1 MKNLKEYS
9 SEIFNFLNENTDEP
23 IGANT
28 LEQSQE
34 NVSSEQPEQ
43 SSIEPTAETQDNIP
57 VWTELE
63 TEIKEFQKQLAEAG
77 FNSIN
82 EFLQSLQTEAQPNPE
97 ETSPTD
103 AYTSDTKMKK
113 DA

>member
-23 IGANT
+23 VAANT
-28 LEQSQE
+28 L
-34 NVSSEQPEQ
+34 EQPEQ
-43 SSIEPTAETQDNIP
+43 SSIEPTVETQDNIP

-82 EFLQSLQTEAQPNPE
+82 EFLQSLQVETQPNPE
-97 ETSPTD
+97 ETTPVT
-103 AYTSDTKMKK
+103 AYTPNTETKK

>member
-1 MKNLKEYS
+1 MLLKEYS
-9 SEIFNFLNENTDEP
+9 SEIFNFLKETTDEP
-23 IGANT
+23 VAANT

-34 NVSSEQPEQ
+34 VVSSEQPEQ
-43 SSIEPTAETQDNIP
+43 SSIEPTVETQDNIP

-63 TEIKEFQKQLAEAG
+63 TEIKEFQKQLVEAG

-82 EFLQSLQTEAQPNPE
+82 EFLQSLQAETQPNPE
-97 ETSPTD
+97 ETTPAA
-103 AYTSDTKMKK
+103 AYTPDTEMKK